1 MFRSGSTRTVAWPIV
16 LTGAISSLVLVLGIT
31 PTFAAF
37 TASIG
42 NSINAAGTGTLVMQE
57 TNAAGTVTCLST
69 DGGSVSTNVAA
80 CSSINKYGGNLG
92 MTAGSS
98 AVTVANIKNVG
109 TVDAVVFGLTPGVCA
124 QSATGAVAGTAVD
137 LCAKITVTITSGAS
151 TIFTGTAE
159 ALGGGGP
166 INLLSKLGVAKLVPS
181 TQKAFTIT
189 ATIDAG
195 VGNTYQGLQVSQ
207 PMTWTFS
214 S

>member
-16 LTGAISSLVLVLGIT
+16 LTGALSSVVLALGMT
-31 PTFAAF
+31 PTFSAF

-42 NSINAAGTGTLVMQE
+42 NSLNAAGMGTLVMQE

-92 MTAGSS
+92 MTAGTS

-109 TVDAVVFGLTPGVCA
+109 TVDAVVFGLTPGVCV
-124 QSATGAVAGTAVD
+124 QSATGAVAGTALD
-137 LCAKITVTITSGAS
+137 LCSKITVTITSGAATVFS
-151 TIFTGTAE
+151 GTAA
-159 ALGGGGP
+159 ALGSGGP
-166 INLLSKLGVAKLVPS
+166 IDVLSKLGVPKLVPS

-189 ATIDAG
+189 ATIDAA

>member
-1 MFRSGSTRTVAWPIV
+1 MFRVQTARTASWPII
-16 LTGAISSLVLVLGIT
+16 LTGAISSLVLALGIT

-42 NSINAAGTGTLVMQE
+42 NSINAAGMGTLVMQE

-92 MTAGSS
+92 MTAGNS
-98 AVTVANIKNVG
+98 AVTVATIKNVG
-109 TVDAVVFGLTPGVCA
+109 TVDAVVFGLTPGVCV
-124 QSATGAVAGTAVD
+124 QSATGAVAGTALD
-137 LCAKITVTITSGAS
+137 LCSKITVTITSGAS
-151 TIFTGTAE
+151 TIFSGTAA

-166 INLLSKLGVAKLVPS
+166 INLLSKLGAPKLAPS
-181 TQKAFTIT
+181 AQAAFTIT
-189 ATIDAG
+189 ATIDAA
-195 VGNTYQGLQVSQ
+195 VGNAYQGLQVSQ